1 MSLCYMIR
9 KIAAIVITGL
19 CFLGLGLLLRAE
31 GVSAALRFHAALWGA
46 AGTAAIV
53 YWPRKGKLQIVALC
67 WLCILL
73 YSIATIFL
81 VDCSEPVV
89 EDAYMPNITSMF
101 ILMAIPFLMA
111 LLPIPVLMIRSAYRD
126 HMRTV
131 LEDAVLAATDS
142 LRGPEPGAMAKALQ
156 LLRKG
161 IPADYI
167 PDAMVQRDEYDFEAL
182 STPNP
187 EAVANELKL
196 IPMLAAAGAS
206 ISKDA
211 LDSAKYNCPPAVQE
225 ALKQLPVA

>member
-1 MSLCYMIR
+1 MNR

-19 CFLGLGLLLRAE
+19 CFLALGFLLLAD
-31 GVSAALRFHAALWGA
+31 GASTSLPFHATLWGA
-46 AGTAAIV
+46 AGTAVLV
-53 YWPRKGKLQIVALC
+53 YWPRKSKLQLLSLC

-73 YSIATIFL
+73 YSIAAIFL
-81 VDCSEPVV
+81 VDCSEPVI
-89 EDAYMPNITSMF
+89 EDAYMPNITGMF

-111 LLPIPVLMIRSAYRD
+111 LLPIPVLLLRSAYRD

-131 LEDAVLAATDS
+131 LEEAVLAATDS
-142 LRGPEPGAMAKALQ
+142 LQGPAPGAMDKALH

-161 IPADYI
+161 IPAHYI
-167 PDAMVQRDEYDFEAL
+167 PDAIVQRDEDNFEAL
-182 STPNP
+182 GTPDP

-206 ISKDA
+206 ISQVA